1 MKHAFF
7 ARRPLLLGLCLLALL
22 MPGCRGC
29 DDGLTPQERA
39 QKQQEEEERR
49 LKEEEEKKKKAPMV
63 VSTLRPAPTQSD
75 SPRLFVKPGHWS
87 TVSQEMKRN
96 YDDWVGRTSQEV
108 VDSNGQPIPLDYT
121 AFSLRSQRPVALS
134 KGQTKDVE
142 SVFFAPPITRKFN
155 IRARISGRDGLDVVP
170 LPLEPV
176 TPMQSHQY
184 HFVVLAANPASY
196 GRLGSLR
203 SVNSPVHFEFDLL
216 SSPSGLPPRLQY
228 RVVAPELGERA
239 PLPDNLYCLT
249 STAYLLWDEVDP
261 TIFEPPQREA
271 LVDWLQWGGQLIIS
285 GPDSLALLRDS
296 FLAPYLPATAGD
308 AWEITAA
315 DLQPMVD
322 AWGVGKGPELQL
334 PRPWSGVRLDLVED
348 DSDRRE
354 SDSPVARA
362 TAQLRCGELFA
373 ERRVGRGRVL
383 VSAMQ
388 LNQRGLQNWES
399 GFECLMN
406 AVVLRRPPRRFRNDN
421 YSAGVRF
428 DEEAG
433 YGVSGDSPGESTLAV
448 EWADGRD
455 KVAPDAA
462 VNTAFRMLSRD
473 SYSEAH
479 PWRYTRGA
487 TPDASNPGFG
497 GQLGQMATDATAVR
511 PPSYPGGAGGWDDFN
526 AVSEAARSSL
536 REAAGVTVPDSGFV
550 LACIGFYLLVLA
562 PFNWMVFR
570 AIGRVELAW
579 VAAPLIAIA
588 GTVVVVKLAQL
599 DIGFVR
605 AQTQIALL
613 ETQPNYPRGSLTRYT
628 GVYTSLGTNYEIT
641 FDDPAAVAAPF
652 ASGREFELLSG
663 QRISQVTYDRQD
675 KARLEGLTVSSST
688 TGMVHS
694 EEMHAVSGALRL
706 GTATSGT
713 LQIENLSDQDLRQL
727 VVVYRPVQRTGPGEQ
742 APPPSLRG
750 CWIGKLPQRESMAL
764 AFSAVPISEDAAAFQ
779 QERTQD
785 AGSAAAKRND
795 EMNLEPLWRVAL
807 NPAEFEPGEYRAVAR
822 IDRALPGMTVRP
834 AAAQESA
841 ATLWVA
847 HLQYEIPTAPEPD
860 TNAPVDFA
868 KEE

>member
-7 ARRPLLLGLCLLALL
+7 ARRPLLIGLCLLALL

-39 QKQQEEEERR
+39 AKQKEEEERKK
-49 LKEEEEKKKKAPMV
+49 KEEEEKKKKAPMV
-63 VSTLRPAPTQSD
+63 VSTLRPVPTQSD
-75 SPRLFVKPGHWS
+75 APRLFAKPGHWS
-87 TVSQEMKRN
+87 SVSQEMKRN

-121 AFSLRSQRPVALS
+121 AFALRSQRPVALS
-134 KGQTKDVE
+134 KGQTKEVE
-142 SVFFAPPITRKFN
+142 SVFFAPPISRKFSV
-155 IRARISGRDGLDVVP
+155 RGRISGRDGLDVVP
-170 LPLEPV
+170 MPLEPISQ
-176 TPMQSHQY
+176 MQSHQY
-184 HFVVLAANPASY
+184 HFVVLAENPASY

-203 SVNSPVHFEFDLL
+203 SVNAPLHFNYDVLASPT
-216 SSPSGLPPRLQY
+216 SLPPRLNY
-228 RVVAPELGERA
+228 RVVAPELGDRA
-239 PLPDNLYCLT
+239 PLPDNLFCLT
-249 STAYLLWDEVDP
+249 STAYVLWDEVDP
-261 TIFEPPQREA
+261 SIFEPPQREA

-308 AWEITAA
+308 AWQITKD

-322 AWGVGKGPELQL
+322 AWGIGQGPALQL
-334 PRPWSGVRLDLVED
+334 PRPWSGVRLELVED
-348 DSDRRE
+348 ESDRRE
-354 SDSPVARA
+354 SADPVARA
-362 TAQLRCGELFA
+362 TSQLRCGGLFA

-421 YSAGVRF
+421 YSTGVRF
-428 DEEAG
+428 NEEAG
-433 YGVSGDSPGESTLAV
+433 YGVSGADPTESTLAV
-448 EWADGRD
+448 EWADRYD
-455 KVAPDAA
+455 NVAPDAA
-462 VNTAFRMLSRD
+462 ANSAFRMLSRD
-473 SYSEAH
+473 SYNEDH
-479 PWRYTRGA
+479 PWQYVRGA
-487 TPDASNPGFG
+487 APAADAQFANQFG
-497 GQLGQMATDATAVR
+497 GQFGGGDTTTLR
-511 PPSYPGGAGGWDDFN
+511 PPTYPGGAGGWDDFN

-550 LACIGFYLLVLA
+550 FACIGFYLLVLA

-628 GVYTSLGTNYEIT
+628 GVYTSLGTNYSMT
-641 FDDPAAVAAPF
+641 FEDPAAVAAPF
-652 ASGREFELLSG
+652 ASGKEFQLLSG
-663 QRISQVTYDRQD
+663 QRIAQVTYDRQD
-675 KARLEGLTVSSST
+675 KARLQGLTVSSST

-694 EEMHAVSGALRL
+694 EEMHAVSGVLRL
-706 GTATSGT
+706 GTSTTGT
-713 LQIENLSDQDLRQL
+713 LQIENLSDQNLRQL
-727 VVVYRPVQRTGPGEQ
+727 VVVYRPVERRRSGDKPLP
-742 APPPSLRG
+742 ASLRG
-750 CWIGKLPQRESMAL
+750 CWIGDLPQRESMAL
-764 AFSAVPISEDAAAFQ
+764 SFTDVATSEEAAAFADRRA
-779 QERTQD
+779 ED
-785 AGSAAAKRND
+785 AGDERAD

-807 NPAEFEPGEYRAVAR
+807 DPTEFEPGEYRAVAR
-822 IDRALPGMTVRP
+822 IDQALPGMTVSP
-834 AAAQESA
+834 AAAQEEA

-847 HLQYEIPTAPEPD
+847 HLQYEIPQAPVPD
-860 TNAPVDFA
+860 KNAPVDFA